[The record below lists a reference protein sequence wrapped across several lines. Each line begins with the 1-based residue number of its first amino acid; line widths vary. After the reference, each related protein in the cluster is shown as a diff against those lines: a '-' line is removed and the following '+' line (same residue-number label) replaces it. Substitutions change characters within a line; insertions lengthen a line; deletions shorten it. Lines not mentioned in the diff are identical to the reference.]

1 MFIMYSDTCTG
12 QNRNKN
18 FTLSMRKLTQ
28 INITKMNIVDLK
40 YMVSGQSFLPNDSD
54 FASIESYAKKK
65 LMSIYHHSQWND
77 AIIQCRNKNKLHI
90 TSMTCKDLKSTK
102 ELCDVVTKN

>member
-1 MFIMYSDTCTG
+1 MYSDTCTG

-40 YMVSGQSFLPNDSD
+40 YMESGHSFLPNDSD
-54 FASIESYAKKK
+54 FASTES
-65 LMSIYHHSQWND
+65 
-77 AIIQCRNKNKLHI
+77 
-90 TSMTCKDLKSTK
+90 
-102 ELCDVVTKN
+102 